1 VLGMLIAFLIAGV
14 GTGTIGGS
22 AIEHPV
28 VFDVAV
34 IGVALVIGAV
44 VGLFFARDWY
54 KRK

>member
-1 VLGMLIAFLIAGV
+1 MLIAFLFAGV
-14 GTGTIGGS
+14 GTGAIGGS
-22 AIEHPV
+22 DIQHPV

-34 IGVALVIGAV
+34 IGIALVIGAA